1 MGETKKDIL
10 VRLYVVYALVCV
22 MGLAIVYRI
31 WHIQNVKGGELIAL
45 ADSLTTKDV
54 VIQPSRGNIYSSDG
68 SLLATSVPTYDL
80 YVDLQLETI
89 TNDVFSN
96 GLDSLAQ
103 GLSRILGDRGPSEYK
118 ALLRDA
124 RRPGPGKRYFPLKKN
139 VSHAQLQQLYK
150 LPVFRMGRYKGGL
163 ISEVKNKRVKPFT
176 LLAERTIGYKIDGV
190 GGVGIEGSFD
200 DYLKGNTGMR
210 LMQKISGNVWKPLND
225 ENEIEPQDG
234 QDVITTIDLN
244 LQDVAESSLERQ
256 LIEHK
261 AEMGCAVL
269 MEVSTGAILA
279 IANLKRDE
287 QGRYKESYNLAVG
300 QSTEPGSTFKLAS
313 MMALMEDGFITP
325 DDSVDTQ
332 GGQINYYGKVLK
344 DSKDGGYGRISMQGV
359 FEQSSNVG
367 VSKMVQK
374 YYQKSPGDFVSR
386 VKSFGLTDSMGLQ
399 VAGEG
404 APYINNVGT
413 RYWSKLALPIMS
425 IGYECKFTPLQLLTF
440 YNAVANNG
448 KMVRPLFVR
457 EIRNKGVVTHSFQP
471 MVMREK
477 IASDKTLSYAR
488 QMLEG
493 VVQNGTAS
501 RLKHAQYKIAGK
513 TGTAVI
519 ASNASGYEVGKK
531 KYQASFVGYF
541 PADKPRYSCIVV
553 VYAPNNNLYYASQ
566 VAAPIFKD
574 IADKVYSTSIEL
586 HPSIQA
592 TPLVASNLPS
602 VKQGNS
608 SNTIVALKGLDLSSV
623 NANESSE
630 WVSCVSNGKQLQL
643 QPKKIAFGT
652 VPDVIGMGLR
662 DALQVLE
669 NAGLQIRVAGRGAV
683 RNQSIPPGTKIE
695 KGKEIFIQLG

>member
-10 VRLYVVYALVCV
+10 VRLYVVYAFLCI

-31 WHIQNVKGGELIAL
+31 WHIQQVKGDELIAI
-45 ADSLTTKDV
+45 ADSLTTKN
-54 VIQPSRGNIYSSDG
+54 VIIEPSRGNVYSSDG
-68 SLLATSVPTYDL
+68 SLLATSVPSYDL
-80 YVDLQLETI
+80 FLDLQLETI
-89 TNDVFSN
+89 TNDVFN
-96 GLDSLAQ
+96 TGIDSLAI
-103 GLSRILGDRGPSEYK
+103 GLSRILRDRSANDYK
-118 ALLRDA
+118 LLLREA
-124 RRPGPGKRYFPLKKN
+124 RKPGPGKRYYPLKKN
-139 VSHAQLQQLYK
+139 VTHAQLQQLYK

-163 ISEVKNKRVKPFT
+163 ISEVKNKRVKPFS
-176 LLAERTIGYKIDGV
+176 LLAERTIGYKIEGV
-190 GGVGIEGSFD
+190 GSVGIEGSFN
-200 DYLKGNTGMR
+200 DYLKGNTGVR

-244 LQDVAESSLERQ
+244 LQDVAESSLEKQ
-256 LIEHK
+256 LIAHK

-269 MEVSTGAILA
+269 MEVSTGAVLA
-279 IANLKRDE
+279 IANLKRDS
-287 QGRYKESYNLAVG
+287 QGRYRESYNLAVG

-313 MMALMEDGFITP
+313 MMALMEDGFISP

-344 DSKDGGYGRISMQGV
+344 DSKEGGYGRISMQEV

-367 VSKMVQK
+367 ISKMVHK

-386 VKSFGLTDSMGLQ
+386 VKSFGLTDPLGLQ
-399 VAGEG
+399 ITGEG
-404 APYINNVGT
+404 APYINNVGSKF
-413 RYWSKLALPIMS
+413 WSKLALPIMS
-425 IGYECKFTPLQLLTF
+425 IGYECQFTPLQLLTF

-457 EIRNKGVVTHSFQP
+457 EIRNKGVVTHTFQTS
-471 MVMREK
+471 VMREK

-493 VVQNGTAS
+493 VVENGTGA
-501 RLKHAQYKIAGK
+501 RLKHAQYKVAGK

-519 ASNASGYEVGKK
+519 ATNASGYEVGKK

-566 VAAPIFKD
+566 VAAPIFKE

-586 HPSIQA
+586 HPTIQSA
-592 TPLVASNLPS
+592 PLVASNIPN
-602 VKQGNS
+602 VKRGS
-608 SNTIVALKGLDLSSV
+608 TSNTIKSLNELNVASQSSNV
-623 NANESSE
+623 NAD
-630 WVSCVSNGKQLQL
+630 WVDCISNGKQLEL
-643 QPKKIAFGT
+643 RAKNIAIGM
-652 VPDVIGMGLR
+652 VPDVTGMGLR
-662 DALQVLE
+662 DALQLLE
-669 NAGLQIRVAGRGAV
+669 SAGLQIRVSGRGSV
-683 RNQSIPPGTKIE
+683 RNQSIPPGTKVE
-695 KGKEIFIQLG
+695 RGKEIMIQLG

>member
-10 VRLYVVYALVCV
+10 VRLYVVYAFLCV
-22 MGLAIVYRI
+22 LGVAIVCRI
-31 WHIQNVKGGELIAL
+31 WYVQHVKGSELIAL

-54 VIQPSRGNIYSSDG
+54 VIEPSRGNIYSADG

-80 YVDLQLETI
+80 YLDLQLETI
-89 TNDVFSN
+89 TKQVFDA
-96 GLDSLAQ
+96 GLDSLAT
-103 GLSRILGDRGPSEYK
+103 GLSRILRDRSANDYK
-118 ALLRDA
+118 SLLREA

-139 VSHAQLQQLYK
+139 VTHAQLQQLYK

-163 ISEVKNKRVKPFT
+163 ISEVKNKRVKPFA
-176 LLAERTIGYKIDGV
+176 LLADRTIGYKIEGV
-190 GGVGIEGSFD
+190 GAVGIEGSFD
-200 DYLKGNTGMR
+200 GYLKGNTGVR

-287 QGRYKESYNLAVG
+287 QGRYRESYNLAVG

-313 MMALMEDGFITP
+313 MMALMEDGFISP

-344 DSKDGGYGRISMQGV
+344 DSKEGGYGRISMQRV
-359 FEQSSNVG
+359 FEESSNVG
-367 VSKMVQK
+367 ISKMVHK
-374 YYQKSPGDFVSR
+374 YYQKAPGDFVAR
-386 VKSFGLTDSMGLQ
+386 VKSFGLTDPMDLQ
-399 VAGEG
+399 IAGAG
-404 APYINNVGT
+404 APYINNVGSK
-413 RYWSKLALPIMS
+413 YWSKLALPIMS
-425 IGYECKFTPLQLLTF
+425 IGYECRFTPLQLLTF

-448 KMVRPLFVR
+448 KMVSPLFVK
-457 EIRNKGVVTHSFQP
+457 EIRNKGVITHSFQP
-471 MVMREK
+471 TVMREK
-477 IASDKTLSYAR
+477 IASDKTLAYAR

-493 VVQNGTAS
+493 VVQNGTGQ
-501 RLKHAQYKIAGK
+501 RLKHAQYEIAGK

-566 VAAPIFKD
+566 VAAPIFKE

-586 HPSIQA
+586 HPSIQS
-592 TPLVASNLPS
+592 TPLVASRVPD
-602 VKQGNS
+602 VKRGS
-608 SNTIVALKGLDLSSV
+608 TSNTVTSLKALNVSARYTENVSD
-623 NANESSE
+623 
-630 WVSCVSNGKQLQL
+630 WVDCVSNGNQLEL
-643 QPKKIAFGT
+643 REKNIAIGV
-652 VPDVIGMGLR
+652 VPDVTGMGLR
-662 DALQVLE
+662 DALQLLE

-683 RNQSIPPGTKIE
+683 RNQSIPPGTKVE
-695 KGKEIFIQLG
+695 KGKEIRIQLG